1 MQSTEYIQSV
11 DVCRPLGAGE
21 HIFWL
26 HDRAHP
32 VHFAIAAQIKG
43 QFTVCQLQQALNLV
57 QQRHPLLQ
65 VSIML
70 DEAERPWF
78 VKYSACIP
86 LRVVHRQSEQCW
98 QREVEREIAT
108 PFDWSKAPLARVVL
122 LYSGAELSE
131 LIVIC
136 HHSIAD
142 GISGIYLIR
151 DILQA
156 IVTPADFGK
165 SLSVPPSVEDL
176 IAGEAPE
183 TISSSKPIPK
193 FRNDSFVA
201 MQRARQNNRS
211 FVSSGSLSPETT
223 RLLIAQCRQAQTSV
237 HAAIC
242 AAFLLAI
249 RAQNRSKQPQS
260 INCGSPINLRPYL
273 TSVNHEDV
281 SFYITGGR
289 TSHLLSSN
297 VNLWDVA
304 RSVKSQL
311 NQSTIVDKL
320 FEKVFQGQKWLSTNP
335 SPDRALQAFEDQAGY
350 DICVS
355 NLGCLTI
362 EQQFGELELEAIYGP
377 VVTTGVENDRLV
389 GVATLGER
397 LFLTLVCLEKVMSRP
412 ESKTLHES
420 ATHLLKKAIDAN

>member
-1 MQSTEYIQSV
+1 M
-11 DVCRPLGAGE
+11 
-21 HIFWL
+21 
-26 HDRAHP
+26 
-32 VHFAIAAQIKG
+32 
-43 QFTVCQLQQALNLV
+43 
-57 QQRHPLLQ
+57 
-65 VSIML
+65 
-70 DEAERPWF
+70 
-78 VKYSACIP
+78 
-86 LRVVHRQSEQCW
+86 
-98 QREVEREIAT
+98 
-108 PFDWSKAPLARVVL
+108 
-122 LYSGAELSE
+122 
-131 LIVIC
+131 
-136 HHSIAD
+136 
-142 GISGIYLIR
+142 
-151 DILQA
+151 
-156 IVTPADFGK
+156 
-165 SLSVPPSVEDL
+165 
-176 IAGEAPE
+176 
-183 TISSSKPIPK
+183 
-193 FRNDSFVA
+193 
-201 MQRARQNNRS
+201 
-211 FVSSGSLSPETT
+211 
-223 RLLIAQCRQAQTSV
+223 
-237 HAAIC
+237 
-242 AAFLLAI
+242 
-249 RAQNRSKQPQS
+249 
-260 INCGSPINLRPYL
+260 

-304 RSVKSQL
+304 RAVKSQL

-397 LFLTLVCLEKVMSRP
+397 LFLTLVCSEKVMSRP